1 MNIKTIPVHKIN
13 PAPYNPRI
21 DLQPGDPEYDALKN
35 SMKKFGY
42 VDPLVW
48 NERTGNLV
56 GGHQRF
62 KILKEDRPSEILVSV
77 VSLNDQD
84 EKALNVAL
92 NKINGNWD
100 ESKLEKLLTELK
112 DNNLDL
118 ETIGFSE
125 EEYDDL
131 LDSVSIENEIVI
143 VEEDNFDVQEALD
156 NIKEPETKY
165 GDVWRLGRHTLVCGD
180 ATKIE
185 DVDRLMSGHKADLV
199 ITDPPYNVAVKSDSK
214 KLNDDGHASI
224 LNDSMDDGQFD
235 LFLREVFLNY
245 SRIMNEK
252 AAIYVFHAASYQRAF
267 ENEMRHADIDIRSQC
282 IWVKNSPTF
291 GWAQYKYMHEPVFY
305 AFKKGYSPNWY
316 GDRKQVTVWRA
327 DTSEEGEPATIW
339 EVSRGDTAKY
349 VHPTQKPLD
358 LINIPL
364 SNSSKKGDRVVDFF
378 GGSGS
383 TLMTC
388 EQTDREAL
396 LLELDPYFCDVIRA
410 RYEKATGVKTK
421 LVKRYKTFNK

>member
-13 PAPYNPRI
+13 PSPYNPRI
-21 DLQPGDPEYDALKN
+21 DLQPGDPEYDSLKN
-35 SMKKFGY
+35 SIKKFGY
-42 VDPLVW
+42 IDPLVW
-48 NERTGNLV
+48 NERTGHLV

-62 KILKEDRPSEILVSV
+62 KVLMEDNPSEILVSV

-92 NKINGNWD
+92 NKISGHWD
-100 ESKLEKLLTELK
+100 ENKLEKLLTELK

-118 ETIGFSE
+118 ETVGFTE
-125 EEYDDL
+125 EEYEDL

-185 DVDRLMSGHKADLV
+185 DVDRLMSDHKADLV
-199 ITDPPYNVAVKSDSK
+199 ITDPPYNVAVKSESK
-214 KLNDDGHASI
+214 KLKEDGHASI
-224 LNDSMDDGQFD
+224 LNDSMDDDQFD
-235 LFLREVFLNY
+235 SFLREVFLNY
-245 SRIMNEK
+245 SRIMSDK
-252 AAIYVFHAASYQRAF
+252 AAIYVFHPPTYQMSF
-267 ENEMRHADIDIRSQC
+267 EAEMMNAGIEVRTQC

-291 GWAQYKYMHEPVFY
+291 GWAQYRYMHEPVFY
-305 AFKKGYSPNWY
+305 AFKKRCSPHWY
-316 GDRKQVTVWRA
+316 GDRKQATVWKA
-327 DTSEEGEPATIW
+327 DLTEETHPETVW
-339 EVSRGDTAKY
+339 EVSRGDISKY

-358 LINIPL
+358 LINIPI

-396 LLELDPYFCDVIRA
+396 LLELDPYFCDVIKKRFTQF
-410 RYEKATGVKTK
+410 TGIEPE
-421 LVKRYKTFNK
+421 LVSSL

>member
-21 DLQPGDPEYDALKN
+21 DLQPGDPEYDTLKN

-48 NERTGNLV
+48 NERTGHLV

-62 KILKEDRPSEILVSV
+62 KILMEDTPSEILVSV

-92 NKINGNWD
+92 NKISGHWD
-100 ESKLEKLLTELK
+100 ENKLEKLLTELK

-118 ETIGFSE
+118 EIIGFTE
-125 EEYDDL
+125 EEYEDL

-214 KLNDDGHASI
+214 KLNDVGHASI
-224 LNDSMDDGQFD
+224 LNDSMDNGQFD

-305 AFKKGYSPNWY
+305 AFKKGCSPNWY

-396 LLELDPYFCDVIRA
+396 LLELDPYFCDVIKKRFT
-410 RYEKATGVKTK
+410 EFTGIEAE
-421 LVKRYKTFNK
+421 LVSSL

>member
-48 NERTGNLV
+48 NERTGHLV

-62 KILKEDRPSEILVSV
+62 KIIMEEKPTEILVSV
-77 VSLNDQD
+77 VSLHDQD
-84 EKALNVAL
+84 EKALNIAL
-92 NKINGNWD
+92 NKISGHWD
-100 ESKLEKLLTELK
+100 ENKLEKLLTELK

-118 ETIGFSE
+118 ETIGFTE
-125 EEYDDL
+125 EEYEDL

-214 KLNDDGHASI
+214 KLNEDGHASI
-224 LNDSMDDGQFD
+224 LNDSMDDDEFD
-235 LFLREVFLNY
+235 SFLREVFLNY
-245 SRIMNEK
+245 SKIMSDK
-252 AAIYVFHAASYQRAF
+252 AAIYVFHSPTYQMSF
-267 ENEMRHADIDIRSQC
+267 EAEMMNAGIEVRSQC

-291 GWAQYKYMHEPVFY
+291 GWAQYRYMHEPVFY
-305 AFKKGYSPNWY
+305 AFKKKCSPHWY
-316 GDRKQVTVWRA
+316 GDRKQATVWKA
-327 DTSEEGEPATIW
+327 DLAEEIHPETVW
-339 EVSRGDTAKY
+339 EVSRGDISKY

-364 SNSSKKGDRVVDFF
+364 SNSSKK
-378 GGSGS
+378 
-383 TLMTC
+383 
-388 EQTDREAL
+388 
-396 LLELDPYFCDVIRA
+396 VI
-410 RYEKATGVKTK
+410 E
-421 LVKRYKTFNK
+421 

>member
-1 MNIKTIPVHKIN
+1 M
-13 PAPYNPRI
+13 
-21 DLQPGDPEYDALKN
+21 
-35 SMKKFGY
+35 
-42 VDPLVW
+42 
-48 NERTGNLV
+48 
-56 GGHQRF
+56 
-62 KILKEDRPSEILVSV
+62 
-77 VSLNDQD
+77 
-84 EKALNVAL
+84 
-92 NKINGNWD
+92 
-100 ESKLEKLLTELK
+100 
-112 DNNLDL
+112 
-118 ETIGFSE
+118 
-125 EEYDDL
+125 
-131 LDSVSIENEIVI
+131 IV
-143 VEEDNFDVQEALD
+143 
-156 NIKEPETKY
+156 K
-165 GDVWRLGRHTLVCGD
+165 
-180 ATKIE
+180 
-185 DVDRLMSGHKADLV
+185 
-199 ITDPPYNVAVKSDSK
+199 K

-339 EVSRGDTAKY
+339 EVSRGDTTKY

-364 SNSSKKGDRVVDFF
+364 SNSSKKKGDRVVDFF

-396 LLELDPYFCDVIRA
+396 LFELDPYF
-410 RYEKATGVKTK
+410 
-421 LVKRYKTFNK
+421 

>member
-1 MNIKTIPVHKIN
+1 MNIKTIPVHRIN

-21 DLQPGDPEYDALKN
+21 DLQPGDPEYDSLKQ
-35 SMKKFGY
+35 SIDKFGY
-42 VDPLVW
+42 VDPLIW
-48 NERTGNLV
+48 NERTGHLV

-62 KILKEDRPSEILVSV
+62 KVLMEDNPSEILVSV

-92 NKINGNWD
+92 NKISGHWD
-100 ESKLEKLLTELK
+100 ENKLEKILTELK

-118 ETIGFSE
+118 ETVGFTE
-125 EEYDDL
+125 EEYEDL

-143 VEEDNFDVQEALD
+143 VEEDNFNVQEALD

-224 LNDSMDDGQFD
+224 LNDSMDDDQFD

-267 ENEMRHADIDIRSQC
+267 ENEMRNAGIDIRSQC

-291 GWAQYKYMHEPVFY
+291 GWSQYRYMHEPVFY
-305 AFKKGYSPNWY
+305 AFKKGCAPNWY

-327 DTSEEGEPATIW
+327 DTTEEGEPATIW
-339 EVSRGDTAKY
+339 EVSRGDVTKY

-396 LLELDPYFCDVIRA
+396 LLELDPYFCDVIKKRFT
-410 RYEKATGVKTK
+410 EFTGIEPE
-421 LVKRYKTFNK
+421 LISSL

>member
-1 MNIKTIPVHKIN
+1 MNIKTIPVHRIN

-21 DLQPGDPEYDALKN
+21 DLQPGDPEYDSLKQ
-35 SMKKFGY
+35 SIEKFGY
-42 VDPLVW
+42 VDPLIW
-48 NERTGNLV
+48 NERTGHLV

-62 KILKEDRPSEILVSV
+62 KILLEDNPSEILVSV

-92 NKINGNWD
+92 NKISGHWD
-100 ESKLEKLLTELK
+100 ENKLEKLLTELK

-118 ETIGFSE
+118 ETIGFTE
-125 EEYDDL
+125 EEYEDL

-267 ENEMRHADIDIRSQC
+267 ENEMRNAGIDIRSQC

-291 GWAQYKYMHEPVFY
+291 GWSQYRYMHEPVFY
-305 AFKKGYSPNWY
+305 AFKKGCAPNWY

-339 EVSRGDTAKY
+339 EVSRGDVTKY

-396 LLELDPYFCDVIRA
+396 LLELDPYFCDVIKKRFA
-410 RYEKATGVKTK
+410 EFTGIEPE
-421 LVKRYKTFNK
+421 LISSL

>member
-21 DLQPGDPEYDALKN
+21 DLQPGDPEYDTLKN

-48 NERTGNLV
+48 NERTGHLV

-62 KILKEDRPSEILVSV
+62 KILMEDTPSEILVSV

-92 NKINGNWD
+92 NKISGHWD
-100 ESKLEKLLTELK
+100 ENKLEKLLTELK

-118 ETIGFSE
+118 EIIGFTE
-125 EEYDDL
+125 EEYEDL
-131 LDSVSIENEIVI
+131 LDSVSIENEILI

-214 KLNDDGHASI
+214 KLNDDG
-224 LNDSMDDGQFD
+224 QFD

-245 SRIMNEK
+245 SRIMHEK

-267 ENEMRHADIDIRSQC
+267 ENEMRHADMDIRSRC

-327 DTSEEGEPATIW
+327 DTSKEGEPATIW

-396 LLELDPYFCDVIRA
+396 LLELDPYFCDVIRV
-410 RYEKATGVKTK
+410 RYEKATGIKSK

>member
-21 DLQPGDPEYDALKN
+21 DLQPGDPEYDTLKN

-48 NERTGNLV
+48 NERTGHLV

-62 KILKEDRPSEILVSV
+62 KILMEDTPSEILVSV

-92 NKINGNWD
+92 NKISGHWD
-100 ESKLEKLLTELK
+100 ENKLEKLLTELK

-118 ETIGFSE
+118 EIIGFTE
-125 EEYDDL
+125 EEYEDL

-156 NIKEPETKY
+156 NIKEPKTKY

-214 KLNDDGHASI
+214 KLNDVGHASI
-224 LNDSMDDGQFD
+224 LNDSMDNGQFD

-305 AFKKGYSPNWY
+305 AFKKGCSPNWY

-396 LLELDPYFCDVIRA
+396 LLELDPYFCDVIKKRFT
-410 RYEKATGVKTK
+410 EFTGIEAE
-421 LVKRYKTFNK
+421 LVSSL

>member
-1 MNIKTIPVHKIN
+1 MNIKTIPVHRIN

-21 DLQPGDPEYDALKN
+21 DLQPGDPEYDSLKQ
-35 SMKKFGY
+35 SIEKFGY
-42 VDPLVW
+42 VDPLIW
-48 NERTGNLV
+48 NERTGHLV

-62 KILKEDRPSEILVSV
+62 KILLEDNPSEILVSV

-92 NKINGNWD
+92 NKISGHWD
-100 ESKLEKLLTELK
+100 ENKLEKLLTELK

-118 ETIGFSE
+118 ETVGFTK
-125 EEYDDL
+125 EEYEDL

-267 ENEMRHADIDIRSQC
+267 ENEMRNAGIDIRSQC

-291 GWAQYKYMHEPVFY
+291 GWSQYRYMHEPVFY
-305 AFKKGYSPNWY
+305 AFKKGCAPNWY

-339 EVSRGDTAKY
+339 EVSRGDVTKY

-396 LLELDPYFCDVIRA
+396 LLELDPYFCDVIKKRFA
-410 RYEKATGVKTK
+410 EFTGIEPE
-421 LVKRYKTFNK
+421 LISSL

>member
-13 PAPYNPRI
+13 PSPYNPRI
-21 DLQPGDPEYDALKN
+21 DLHPGDPEYDALKN

-48 NERTGNLV
+48 NERTGHLV

-62 KILKEDRPSEILVSV
+62 KVLMEGKPSEILVSV

-92 NKINGNWD
+92 NKISGHWD
-100 ESKLEKLLTELK
+100 ENKLEKLLTELK
-112 DNNLDL
+112 DNNFDL

-125 EEYDDL
+125 EEYEDL
-131 LDSVSIENEIVI
+131 LDSVSIENEIVV
-143 VEEDNFDVQEALD
+143 VEEDNFDVQEAL
-156 NIKEPETKY
+156 NKIKEPETKY

-199 ITDPPYNVAVKSDSK
+199 ITDPPYNVAVKSESK
-214 KLNDDGHASI
+214 KLKEDGHASI
-224 LNDSMDDGQFD
+224 LNDSMDDDQFD
-235 LFLREVFLNY
+235 SFLREVFLNY
-245 SRIMNEK
+245 SRIMSDK
-252 AAIYVFHAASYQRAF
+252 AAIYVFHPPTYQMSF
-267 ENEMRHADIDIRSQC
+267 EAEMMNAGIEVRTQC

-291 GWAQYKYMHEPVFY
+291 GWAQYRYMHEPVFY
-305 AFKKGYSPNWY
+305 AFKKRCSPHWY
-316 GDRKQVTVWRA
+316 GDRKQATVWKA
-327 DTSEEGEPATIW
+327 DLTEETHPETVW
-339 EVSRGDTAKY
+339 EVSRGDISKY

-358 LINIPL
+358 LINIPI

-396 LLELDPYFCDVIRA
+396 LLELDPYFCDVIKKRFTQF
-410 RYEKATGVKTK
+410 TGIEPE
-421 LVKRYKTFNK
+421 LVSSL

>member
-13 PAPYNPRI
+13 PSPYNPRI
-21 DLQPGDPEYDALKN
+21 DLHPGDPEYDALKN

-48 NERTGNLV
+48 NERTGHLV

-62 KILKEDRPSEILVSV
+62 KVLMEGKPSEILVSV

-92 NKINGNWD
+92 NKISGHWD
-100 ESKLEKLLTELK
+100 ENKLEKLLTELK
-112 DNNLDL
+112 DNNFDL

-125 EEYDDL
+125 EEYEDL
-131 LDSVSIENEIVI
+131 LDSVSIENEIVV
-143 VEEDNFDVQEALD
+143 VEEDNFDVQEAL
-156 NIKEPETKY
+156 NKIKEPETKY

-396 LLELDPYFCDVIRA
+396 LLELDPYFCDVIKKRFA
-410 RYEKATGVKTK
+410 EFTGIEPE
-421 LVKRYKTFNK
+421 LVSSL

>member
-21 DLQPGDPEYDALKN
+21 DLQPGDPEYDSLKQ
-35 SMKKFGY
+35 SIDKFGY
-42 VDPLVW
+42 VDPLIW
-48 NERTGNLV
+48 NERTGHLV

-62 KILKEDRPSEILVSV
+62 KVLMEDNPSEILVSV

-92 NKINGNWD
+92 NKISGHWD
-100 ESKLEKLLTELK
+100 ENKLEKILTELK

-118 ETIGFSE
+118 ETVGFTE
-125 EEYDDL
+125 EEYEDL

-143 VEEDNFDVQEALD
+143 VEEDNFNVQEALD

-224 LNDSMDDGQFD
+224 LNDSMDDDQFD

-267 ENEMRHADIDIRSQC
+267 ENEMRNAGIDIRSQC

-291 GWAQYKYMHEPVFY
+291 GWSQYRYMHEPVFY
-305 AFKKGYSPNWY
+305 AFKKGCAPNWY

-327 DTSEEGEPATIW
+327 DTTEEGEPATIW
-339 EVSRGDTAKY
+339 EVSRGDVTKY

-396 LLELDPYFCDVIRA
+396 LLELDPYFCDVIKKRFT
-410 RYEKATGVKTK
+410 EFTGIEPE
-421 LVKRYKTFNK
+421 LISSL

>member
-1 MNIKTIPVHKIN
+1 MKIKTIPVHKIN

-21 DLQPGDPEYDALKN
+21 DLQPGDPEYDSLKN
-35 SMKKFGY
+35 SIKKFGY
-42 VDPLVW
+42 IDPLVW
-48 NERTGNLV
+48 NERTGHLV

-62 KILKEDRPSEILVSV
+62 KVLMEDNPSEILVSV

-92 NKINGNWD
+92 NKISGHWD
-100 ESKLEKLLTELK
+100 ENKLEKLLTELK

-118 ETIGFSE
+118 ETIGFTE
-125 EEYDDL
+125 EEYEDL
-131 LDSVSIENEIVI
+131 LDSVSIENEIVV

-199 ITDPPYNVAVKSDSK
+199 ITDPPYNVAVKSESK
-214 KLNDDGHASI
+214 KLKQDGHASI
-224 LNDSMDDGQFD
+224 LNDSMDDDQFD
-235 LFLREVFLNY
+235 SFLREVFLNY

-252 AAIYVFHAASYQRAF
+252 AAIYVFHAASYQLAF
-267 ENEMRHADIDIRSQC
+267 ENEMRNAGIDIRSQC

-291 GWAQYKYMHEPVFY
+291 GWSQYRYMHEPVFY
-305 AFKKGYSPNWY
+305 AFKKRCSPLWY
-316 GDRKQVTVWRA
+316 GDRKQATVWKA
-327 DTSEEGEPATIW
+327 DLSEETHPQTVW
-339 EVSRGDTAKY
+339 EVSRGDISKY

-396 LLELDPYFCDVIRA
+396 LLELDPYFCDVIKKRFTQF
-410 RYEKATGVKTK
+410 TGIEPE
-421 LVKRYKTFNK
+421 LVSSL